1 MSMLFQ
7 IAWRNVWRNG
17 RRTWITAIAMA
28 VSVAICI
35 FLSAFTNGFYVT
47 FFDLLVT
54 QKMGHIQIQ
63 HPVYAK
69 EKVLHDT
76 VHNGD
81 ELIQSIRQLDG
92 VQGVSAKL
100 YGNMLVSGSSESAG
114 AQVVGVFPEVE
125 QQDRNAASQ
134 IIEGRYLAKEP
145 LKEVVVGTT
154 LFDDLDLKLGEELF
168 VYTQASDGSMAYD
181 LYNLVG
187 VYKTGATMLDNGMQF
202 HVKDLQEL
210 LILPSQYHEILVV
223 DDSLE
228 HISTLQTEIQEL
240 LSDDDNVQV
249 KTWWETS
256 PQTKE
261 MMSFQD
267 VSSVLYLGI
276 IFFIAGFGILNT
288 MLMAVFERTRELGV
302 MKALGMR
309 AGQIIQVIIVESVV
323 LATLASVLGLLMGV
337 GFNFYLQEVGIDLS
351 GGTGEPLAMMGINF
365 DPIMYVSMQWSTYP
379 LPVVGLFVVAVLSSV
394 WPAFRASNLHP
405 VDAIRS
411 E

>member
-1 MSMLFQ
+1 
-7 IAWRNVWRNG
+7 
-17 RRTWITAIAMA
+17 
-28 VSVAICI
+28 
-35 FLSAFTNGFYVT
+35 
-47 FFDLLVT
+47 
-54 QKMGHIQIQ
+54 
-63 HPVYAK
+63 
-69 EKVLHDT
+69 
-76 VHNGD
+76 
-81 ELIQSIRQLDG
+81 
-92 VQGVSAKL
+92 
-100 YGNMLVSGSSESAG
+100 MLVSGSSESAG

-125 QQDRNAASQ
+125 QQDRNADSQ
-134 IIEGRYLAKEP
+134 IIEGRYLTSEP
-145 LKEVVVGTT
+145 IKEVIVGTT
-154 LFDDLDLKLGEELF
+154 LFNDLDLKLGEELF

-187 VYKTGATMLDNGMQF
+187 VYKTGSTMLDNGMQL
-202 HVKDLQEL
+202 HVKDLQNL

-228 HISTLQTEIQEL
+228 HISVLQTEIQTL
-240 LSDDDNVQV
+240 LPDDDSVQA

-267 VSSVLYLGI
+267 VSSVMYLGI

-309 AGQIIQVIIVESVV
+309 AGQIIQVILIESVV
-323 LATLASVLGLLMGV
+323 LATLASILGLLMGMAL
-337 GFNFYLQEVGIDLS
+337 NFYLQEFGMDLS

-365 DPIMYVSMQWSTYP
+365 DPIMYVNMQWSTYP
-379 LPVVGLFVVAVLSSV
+379 LPVFGLFVVAVLSSV
-394 WPAFRASNLHP
+394 WPAFRASRLHP

>member
-1 MSMLFQ
+1 MSFLVS

-17 RRTWITAIAMA
+17 RRTWITATAMA

-35 FLSAFTNGFYVT
+35 FLSAFTNGFYQT

-76 VHNGD
+76 VHDGD
-81 ELIQSIRQLDG
+81 ALIASIRELDG
-92 VQGVSAKL
+92 VAGVAAKL
-100 YGNMLVSGSSESAG
+100 YGNMLVTGSEDSSG
-114 AQVVGVFPEVE
+114 AQVIGVFPDVE
-125 QQDRNAASQ
+125 QRDRNASSQ
-134 IIEGRYLAKEP
+134 IIEGRYLSDDP
-145 LKEVVVGTT
+145 SKEVIAGTT
-154 LFDDLDLKLGEELF
+154 LFADLDLKLGEELF

-187 VYKTGATMLDNGMQF
+187 VYKTGSTMADNGLQM
-202 HVKDLQEL
+202 HVHDLQSL
-210 LILPSQYHEILVV
+210 LILPSQYHEILVT
-223 DDSLE
+223 DNSLE
-228 HISTLQTEIQEL
+228 HIGDLQTQIQSL
-240 LSDDDNVQV
+240 LLNDETVQA

-267 VSSVLYLGI
+267 VSAVIYLGL

-309 AGQIIQVIIVESVV
+309 GAQIIQVIIIESVV
-323 LATLASVLGLLMGV
+323 LATLASIIGLLMGMAL
-337 GFNFYLQEVGIDLS
+337 NLYLQEFGLDLS

-365 DPIMYVSMQWSTYP
+365 DPIMYVDMQWSTYP
-379 LPVVGLFVVAVLSSV
+379 LPVVGLFFVAVVSSL
-394 WPAFRASNLHP
+394 WPAYRASRLHP